1 MRFRD
6 YEVTLHYS
14 GSHTL
19 FISAPDE
26 EEAIDLAND
35 ELANLI
41 DMDFIEITDCE
52 SCEVDGGCD
61 D

>member
-6 YEVTLHYS
+6 YEVTLHFS
-14 GSHTL
+14 GSHT
-19 FISAPDE
+19 FYVSAPDE
-26 EEAIDLAND
+26 DEAIECAHDLLGDLAGSL
-35 ELANLI
+35 EY
-41 DMDFIEITDCE
+41 EVTDSE

>member
-1 MRFRD
+1 MPKD

-14 GSHTL
+14 GSHTIY
-19 FISAPDE
+19 ISAPDE
-26 EEAIDLAND
+26 DEAIDLAHD
-35 ELANLI
+35 ELAELI

-52 SCEVDGGCD
+52 SCQVDGGYD